1 MTTSY
6 KTMQDFRA
14 AKLQA
19 RQERDRSGERIADN
33 WSMLQDPETRGVL
46 FRDAAGDALRSWGP
60 YRKVHDLM
68 QGRISGSTVSAIGMT
83 VASMQR
89 GFGKR
94 LLYSGISMLLG
105 KVLSAGTEG
114 QKGPGL
120 LTTLASSIGSVVKGM
135 RERKAER
142 ERQEADEQAVPVDV
156 A

>member
-6 KTMQDFRA
+6 KTIQDFRV

-19 RQERDRSGERIADN
+19 RQERDRCGERIAGN
-33 WSMLQDPETRGVL
+33 WSVLQDPATRGVL
-46 FRDAAGDALRSWGP
+46 FRDAAGDVLRSWGP
-60 YRKVHDLM
+60 YRKVQDLM
-68 QGRISGSTVSAIGMT
+68 QGRISGSTISAIGMT

-105 KVLSAGTEG
+105 KALDAGG
-114 QKGPGL
+114 QKGPSL
-120 LTTLASSIGSVVKGM
+120 LSTVASGIGSVVKGM

-142 ERQEADEQAVPVDV
+142 ERKEVEEQAVPADV